1 MEEKIWGPLTQS
13 PNSEGETGF
22 EAEEDFDFGYDE
34 FGVIVLVVYSDGS
47 RVFCISF
54 FLLES

>member
-1 MEEKIWGPLTQS
+1 MGEKIWGPLTQS
-13 PNSEGETGF
+13 PNTEGETGF
-22 EAEEDFDFGYDE
+22 EEKEEFDFGYNE
-34 FGVIVLVVYSDGS
+34 FEVIVLVMYSDGS